1 MGAVPE
7 LIPISELRA
16 RQNEILIGLK
26 KRPAILTQHG
36 RAAAVLVNPEQ
47 WDRLF
52 ARLRAL
58 EEALEQAEDARAVK
72 AIEARLAS
80 GEEVLLDWEDVEAEL
95 NALPNGDRAS
105 DEG

>member
-16 RQNEILIGLK
+16 RQSEILLGLK

-52 ARLRAL
+52 ARLRLL
-58 EEALEQAEDARAVK
+58 EEALEQADDVRVVK
-72 AIEARLAS
+72 AIEAQLAS
-80 GEEVLLDWEDVEAEL
+80 GEETLLDWDDVEAEL
-95 NALPNGDRAS
+95 NALSVGGHEAS
-105 DEG
+105 KG

>member
-16 RQNEILIGLK
+16 RQSEILLGLK

-47 WDRLF
+47 WNRLF
-52 ARLRAL
+52 ARLRLL

-72 AIEARLAS
+72 AIEVQLAS
-80 GEEVLLDWEDVEAEL
+80 GEEMLLDWGDVEAEL
-95 NALPNGDRAS
+95 NALPAGGHATG
-105 DEG
+105 EG